1 MKVPKKIDD
10 KIKNAVVQIQFDS
23 HLPSGTILGY
33 FYEIF
38 KTEIQITRSKSPIIV
53 DGKIIGIGESNPII
67 ISLDKNFTISLND
80 NSITFDIIDG
90 YKGWDIYSSNVNKY
104 LSPLFEK
111 SVIDKVSQIGIRYIN
126 NYENILIYDKIN
138 AQINLDFVQNS
149 QRGLSRFE
157 FQKDDNSIVLNLVN
171 GGAITDVNSNPT
183 KLGSIIDID
192 VINQNTILSVE
203 DLLSTIDQMH
213 DVEKSV
219 FFSLIKTEFLSTLN
233 PLY

>member
-53 DGKIIGIGESNPII
+53 DGKIIGIEESNPIM
-67 ISLDKNFTISLND
+67 ISSDKNFTILLND
-80 NSITFDIIDG
+80 NSITFDIVNT
-90 YKGWDIYSSNVNKY
+90 YKGWDNYLVNVNKY

-111 SVIDKVSQIGIRYIN
+111 GVINKVNQIGIRYIN
-126 NYENILIYDKIN
+126 NYENVLIYDKIN
-138 AQINLDFVQNS
+138 AQINLDFIQGS

-157 FQKDDNSIVLNLVN
+157 FQKDDNFIVLNLIN
-171 GGAITDVNSNPT
+171 GNAVIKVDNNS
-183 KLGSIIDID
+183 KRSGSIIDID

-213 DVEKSV
+213 DIEKSV
-219 FFSLIKTEFLSTLN
+219 FFSLITTEFLSTLN
-233 PLY
+233 PFY